1 MSRTRHLSFIP
12 TCVPLEHAAEIAH
25 EDDVAEGV
33 IIGLER
39 QRVRRRVRE
48 NLPPLERKLVALRF
62 GLDDEPE
69 LSTREIAVRV
79 GMSRQGVDKAL
90 ERAFTRLRH
99 ALDEA
104 A

>member
-1 MSRTRHLSFIP
+1 MGSIHPFPFIP
-12 TCVPLEHAAEIAH
+12 VCVPLDHAAEVT
-25 EDDVAEGV
+25 DPVDVAEGV
-33 IIGLER
+33 VISLER

-62 GLDDEPE
+62 GLDGGEP
-69 LSTREIAVRV
+69 LSTREIALRI

-90 ERAFTRLRH
+90 ARALARLRH